1 MKCPKCK
8 AEGFSLVHFEKGS
21 QGTYYRKEKAILQCK
36 KCGHKEVF
44 GR

>member
-8 AEGFSLVHFEKGS
+8 TEGFGLTEYNQKNMKVKPY
-21 QGTYYRKEKAILQCK
+21 TAVMQCA

-44 GR
+44 G

>member
-8 AEGFSLVHFEKGS
+8 AEGFSLVHFEKGA
-21 QGTYYRKEKAILQCK
+21 GNYRKEKAILQCK

>member
-8 AEGFSLVHFEKGS
+8 AEGFGLVEYK
-21 QGTYYRKEKAILQCK
+21 QKNMKVKPYTAVMQCQ

-44 GR
+44 G